1 MGNTSRFLIKITKR
15 NKRGYATRHLPLT
28 TIGFLQYLAPTGT
41 FFLGV
46 FAYHEPFTR
55 GHLITFGLIWIA
67 LTMFTGEAVL
77 RWRSM
82 RVPQGTRTLVRP
94 A

>member
-1 MGNTSRFLIKITKR
+1 MQDFPAAEPRPKT
-15 NKRGYATRHLPLT
+15 TREAEQSEWHRQERH
-28 TIGFLQYLAPTGT
+28 GVSSYLAPTGS

-46 FAYHEPFTR
+46 FLYHEPFTR

-67 LTMFTGEAVL
+67 LLIFTAEAVW
-77 RWRSM
+77 RWHSARM
-82 RVPQGTRTLVRP
+82 QPVTVPISASP